1 MVEWGLEHT
10 KVAKD
15 AGMIEWGLEPTK
27 GTKDAGM
34 QSVLAASTDGL

>member
-1 MVEWGLEHT
+1 MGIEPT

>member
-1 MVEWGLEHT
+1 MVEWGLEPT

-27 GTKDAGM
+27 GAKDAGI
-34 QSVLAASTDGL
+34 QSVMAASTDEL